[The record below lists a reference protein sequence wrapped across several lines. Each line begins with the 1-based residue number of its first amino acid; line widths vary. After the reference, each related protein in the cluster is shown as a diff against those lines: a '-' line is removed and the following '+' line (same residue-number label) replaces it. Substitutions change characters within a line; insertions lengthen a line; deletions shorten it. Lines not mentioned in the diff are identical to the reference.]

1 MIMTDA
7 QTTERRGRSVTREE
21 YWSRDEL
28 IKLLI
33 INIMIY
39 LDIHYFPHRTS
50 LYALVKILM
59 IMDDRTVL

>member
-1 MIMTDA
+1 MTDA
-7 QTTERRGRSVTREE
+7 QTTERRGRIVTREE

-33 INIMIY
+33 INIVIY
-39 LDIHYFPHRTS
+39 LDTHYFPHRTN